1 MDSNKNIIAAIS
13 LSAAIIVLW
22 ALFFSP
28 SPEDREKIKQKR
40 IDSVKSLDAP
50 EIENSETNNLL
61 SRKEALNK
69 DKRIVFENDNVKGSI
84 SLKGAIIDDLLF
96 KNYNEKLEGTK
107 KVVLLNP
114 RNASNTYYLETGW
127 VTNNKN
133 IDLPNNK
140 SKWKVE
146 GNTKLSPGNDVKL
159 IWKNAQ
165 GLAFEKI
172 ISIDNKFLFTVNQK
186 IKNNTNKIY
195 NFYPYSQIIRKNIPK
210 DIVNF
215 FILHEGPL
223 GVFDDQLVEK
233 DYDDVID
240 KKYSIN
246 AEKGFLGIT
255 DKYWLTSLIPEKNK
269 NFRAD
274 FEYSEKFKISYIE
287 TEALEAQPN
296 NQISN
301 KVDIVIAAKEV
312 DVIDEYNEKLGLSK
326 FDLVIDWGWFYWI
339 VKPLFFLNDYFFK
352 LAGNYGLAI
361 ILITVCLRLLFFP
374 LNNYAFRSMSR
385 MKILQPEMARLKE
398 VHKDDKM
405 KLQQA
410 IMQLYKKEGV
420 NPVSGCVPILISI
433 PFFFAIYKMLF
444 VTIEMRHQP
453 FFGWIKD
460 LSEKDPTSIFNLFG
474 LIPWAPPEFLIIG
487 GLPVLMGLTMW
498 AQQKLNPAPQDDI
511 QKKIFMF
518 FPVFLTVILAPF
530 PSGLVLYWTANNILT
545 MAQQY
550 VIMKRTT
557 VKTSQ

>member
-69 DKRIVFENDNVKGSI
+69 DKRIIFENDNVKGSI

-96 KNYNEKLEGTK
+96 KNYNENLEGKK

-114 RNASNTYYLETGW
+114 RNASDTYYLETGW
-127 VTNNKN
+127 VSNNKN

-165 GLAFEKI
+165 GLTFEKI

-195 NFYPYSQIIRKNIPK
+195 NFYPYSQIIRKNIPR

-296 NQISN
+296 KQISN

-312 DVIDEYNEKLGLSK
+312 DVIDGYNEKLGLSK

-352 LAGNYGLAI
+352 LAGNYGVAI
-361 ILITVCLRLLFFP
+361 ILITVCLRLVFFP

>member
-107 KVVLLNP
+107 KVILLNP
-114 RNASNTYYLETGW
+114 RNASDTYYLETGW
-127 VTNNKN
+127 VSNNKN

-165 GLAFEKI
+165 GLTFEKI

-195 NFYPYSQIIRKNIPK
+195 NFYPYSQIIRKNIPR

-269 NFRAD
+269 SFRAD

-296 NQISN
+296 KQISN

-474 LIPWAPPEFLIIG
+474 LIPWSPPDFLIIG
-487 GLPVLMGLTMW
+487 ALPVLMGLTMW